1 MLPCPLCNVELFH
14 NSASEL
20 GDIYEHPANGCAIQ
34 VAWFTATDKWIA
46 SWNRRSPPIKAGEA
60 VPERVTEVIVE
71 PFTDSVVLLLTG
83 DGETLSA
90 ICDVACATKLR
101 DKLSAALA
109 SPQPEREAADRI
121 STLEQAVDAFADIC
135 DELGCERDNEAG
147 LQAAN
152 SLRSALTAAEA
163 KAARM
168 GEALK
173 AMLQRFELY
182 AGPNDIHAGH
192 HDLELLKLARSAL
205 QSEKD
210 RESGE

>member
-1 MLPCPLCNVELFH
+1 MKGLPM
-14 NSASEL
+14 
-20 GDIYEHPANGCAIQ
+20 D
-34 VAWFTATDKWIA
+34 TD
-46 SWNRRSPPIKAGEA
+46 
-60 VPERVTEVIVE
+60 
-71 PFTDSVVLLLTG
+71 
-83 DGETLSA
+83 
-90 ICDVACATKLR
+90 
-101 DKLSAALA
+101 
-109 SPQPEREAADRI
+109 AADAI
-121 STLEQAVDAFADIC
+121 STLERELDAVTRDRDAGRTVYLTI
-135 DELGCERDNEAG
+135 
-147 LQAAN
+147 QQSAAVLA
-152 SLRSALTAAEA
+152 SRFTAAEA